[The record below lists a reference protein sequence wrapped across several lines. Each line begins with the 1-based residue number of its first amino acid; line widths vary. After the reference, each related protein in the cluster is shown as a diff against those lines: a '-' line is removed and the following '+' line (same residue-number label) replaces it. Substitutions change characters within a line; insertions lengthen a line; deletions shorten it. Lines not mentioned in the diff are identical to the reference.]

1 MSDLVTRKRVLKV
14 SIESNKGDSVSA
26 TSALRVETPIL
37 KANYNWTERGSNSI
51 YMGNEQTDVRGPKVG
66 QSTFVTELK
75 GDGAGG
81 CDSALAVLFQG
92 LGLLKTAEAYNTH
105 SLVSAQKAL
114 SLEQWEDGK
123 FKGLAGVMGNAVLS
137 ANAGERAILTV
148 TLDGIY
154 DEVTD
159 DDLPANAP
167 GAETPLYFQN
177 GTVTFG
183 GEALKIAS
191 VSLDFGMKVFPK
203 EDAAAE
209 FGVAYFKITD
219 HMPTISIDP
228 EDELVTDFDFEGIY
242 AAGSTSVVVLTF
254 TNGTDKCTID
264 MPAVQMIQL
273 DPADRN
279 GSAIYDINGKS
290 LVSSG
295 NDDLKLTFTAVS

>member
-1 MSDLVTRKRVLKV
+1 MSDLLTRKRVLKV
-14 SIESNKGDSVSA
+14 SVETVKGTSVAA
-26 TSALRVETPIL
+26 TSALRVEDPIC
-37 KANYNWTERGSNSI
+37 KANFNWTERGSAGVF
-51 YMGNEQTDVRGPKVG
+51 MGNEQSDVPGPKVG

-75 GDGAGG
+75 GNGAGG
-81 CDSALAVLFQG
+81 ADAGLAVLLQG
-92 LGLLKTAEAYNTH
+92 IGLLKTSEVYNAH

-114 SLEQWEDGK
+114 SLEQSEDGK
-123 FKGLAGVMGNAVLS
+123 LKGLAGAMGNAILS

-154 DEVTD
+154 DAVTD
-159 DDLPANAP
+159 VALPANAP
-167 GAETPLYFQN
+167 GAETPLFFQN

-183 GEALKIAS
+183 GVALKIAS
-191 VSLDFGMKVFPK
+191 VSLDFGMAVFPK
-203 EDAAAE
+203 EDAAAA

-228 EDELVTDFDFEGIY
+228 EDELVAAFDYEGIY

-264 MPAVQMIQL
+264 LPAVQMVQL
-273 DPADRN
+273 DPGDRN

-295 NDDLKLTFTAVS
+295 NDDLKLTFAAA